1 MSEITAYALKVL
13 RKHLRDACDTIIQ
26 AGLEDYCDLDKDFYT
41 INRIVCNINDALQ
54 EVECND

>member
-1 MSEITAYALKVL
+1 MSEITAFALKVL

-26 AGLEDYCDLDKDFYT
+26 AGLEEYCGLAKDFYT

>member
-1 MSEITAYALKVL
+1 MSEITAFALKVL